1 MMSKTEMIRARI
13 EPDLKN
19 EVENI
24 FSELGLSPTTAINM
38 FYRQVKLLKGLPFTI
53 RIPNE
58 TTIQT
63 FNDTDEG
70 KNIILCEDTED
81 MFNKLGI

>member
-1 MMSKTEMIRARI
+1 
-13 EPDLKN
+13 
-19 EVENI
+19 
-24 FSELGLSPTTAINM
+24 
-38 FYRQVKLLKGLPFTI
+38 VKLIKGLPFTI

-58 TTIQT
+58 TTLQT

-70 KNIILCEDTED
+70 KNIILCEDAED

>member
-1 MMSKTEMIRARI
+1 MPKTEMIRARI
-13 EPDLKN
+13 EPDLKK

-24 FSELGLSPTTAINM
+24 FSELGLTPTTAINM
-38 FYRQVKLLKGLPFTI
+38 FYRQVKFIRGLPFII

-70 KNIILCEDTED
+70 KNIILCEDAED

>member
-1 MMSKTEMIRARI
+1 MIRARI
-13 EPDLKN
+13 EPDLKK

-24 FSELGLSPTTAINM
+24 FSELGLTPTTAINM

-53 RIPNE
+53 KIPSE
-58 TTIQT
+58 ATIQT

-70 KNIILCEDTED
+70 KNIIHCKDAED

>member
-1 MMSKTEMIRARI
+1 MSKTEMIRARI

-24 FSELGLSPTTAINM
+24 FSELGLTPTTAINM
-38 FYRQVKLLKGLPFTI
+38 FYRQVKLVKGLPFTI

-63 FNDTDEG
+63 FKETDEG
-70 KNIILCEDTED
+70 KNIVYCEDAED